1 MDYRIHVPRM
11 AYRGSDKR
19 KLEKKRRDS
28 QLCAEIEVILQ
39 REYDAIKPGE
49 IRAILS
55 HSVAHEMGADSEQV
69 RRIICRVQGGSNGVT
84 FSKPL
89 PGEPWAHDRPPA
101 DRPSDDQGASDD
113 LSSDGKF
120 KLGDRARH
128 EKFGEGLIIAIQA
141 DQITVEF
148 DGSGTKRI
156 MSTFLH
162 PLHG

>member
-55 HSVAHEMGADSEQV
+55 HGVAHEMGADSEQV

-84 FSKPL
+84 FSKPPL
-89 PGEPWAHDRPPA
+89 PGEPWAHEWPPT
-101 DRPSDDQGASDD
+101 DRPSAERDARVRNTG
-113 LSSDGKF
+113 
-120 KLGDRARH
+120 RA
-128 EKFGEGLIIAIQA
+128 F
-141 DQITVEF
+141 
-148 DGSGTKRI
+148 
-156 MSTFLH
+156 
-162 PLHG
+162 